1 MKLIKWTLWNVIDE
15 IKVIHKIQLIEI
27 NKWHQNWYET
37 ILGCLSILRY
47 LSISS
52 YLIISR
58 YLRISSYLMGLP

>member
-1 MKLIKWTLWNVIDE
+1 MKMMKWNWWNKSDKMKLV
-15 IKVIHKIQLIEI
+15 EI
-27 NKWHQNWYET
+27 NKLHQHWYET